1 MVLSK
6 AFLVSHLER
15 DSTQN
20 ECLTP
25 SGTERDTTRK
35 PNKYGVLLS
44 RTERDTVNRSLSRC
58 PPLYR
63 EGQCRDIAWDK
74 DECND

>member
-15 DSTQN
+15 DSIKN

-25 SGTERDTTRK
+25 SGTERDTT
-35 PNKYGVLLS
+35 PNPNRYGVLLS

>member
-63 EGQCRDIAWDK
+63 EGQYRDIAWDK